1 MSDGEI
7 DRIEQSETEY
17 GYIDRIPVRNLWLL
31 MLYASNLFRELEKA
45 QRSVESNPDDIPDLI
60 AEILC
65 RRVEH
70 RIQRNLSRSYMPYK
84 AVLGR
89 VRGRIDLFE
98 TEKRNLLSLGK
109 IACRFDELAI
119 DTVRNRYVRAALEK
133 MSGVVRRKDLAY
145 RCRSLAYRLR
155 CMGVTGKCPERSE
168 ISMEQYGRH
177 DADDKQMMAA
187 TELAFNLALP
197 TEMTG
202 KKYLSS
208 PDRKVTWVRNLY
220 EKGVAGLYDAVLSVK
235 GWKVRAGKYM
245 NWPIQD
251 KSAGIERIFPSMQ
264 TDIILDNPE
273 NKHRFVIDTKFT
285 SILIKGKYQ
294 VKRLRTAYIY
304 QIYAYL
310 RSQEGNGDHLAE
322 NATGILLHPSIEE
335 MIDEYVVI
343 QNHKIRFVT
352 IDLIKPPKEIRE
364 QLLHI
369 VEHPC

>member
-1 MSDGEI
+1 MSDEEI
-7 DRIEQSETEY
+7 DLSEQSKLEY
-17 GYIDRIPVRNLWLL
+17 GYIARIPVRNLWLL

-65 RRVEH
+65 RRVEY
-70 RIQRNLSRSYMPYK
+70 RIQRNLSRSYIPHR

-109 IACRFDELAI
+109 IACRFDEMAI
-119 DTVRNRYVRAALEK
+119 DTVRNRYVRSALEK

-155 CMGVTGKCPERSE
+155 CMGVTGKHPERSE

-177 DADDKQMMAA
+177 DADDRQMIAA
-187 TELAFNLALP
+187 AELAFDLALP
-197 TEMTG
+197 TENAG

-208 PDRKVTWVRNLY
+208 PDRTVTWVRKLY
-220 EKGVAGLYDAVLSVK
+220 EKGVAGFYDAVLSGK

-245 NWPIQD
+245 NWPIQE
-251 KSAGIERIFPSMQ
+251 KSTGIDRIFPSMQ
-264 TDIILDNPE
+264 TDIILDSLE
-273 NKHRFVIDTKFT
+273 NKHRFIIDTKFT
-285 SILIKGKYQ
+285 SILINGNYREKI
-294 VKRLRTAYIY
+294 LRTGYIY

-310 RSQEGNGDHLAE
+310 RSQEGNGDHLSE
-322 NATGILLHPSIEE
+322 NATGILLHPATED
-335 MIDEYVVI
+335 MVDEYVII

-352 IDLIKPPKEIRE
+352 IDLVKSPKDIRE